1 MIINQYPSLS
11 SQMPPRKR
19 KPSKEPVKSQQP
31 QKKRQRIQRGRQ
43 PVHRRVPGIVTETL
57 QCCTVFKSV
66 NIIDWLIPLI
76 MEYYGTD
83 PCNVFH
89 ARDDLIGC
97 QNERDYWHGQWKTNH
112 GTHAYQKYEDLDLEF
127 HQKQTLYTLCQLGG
141 VGEMDMYNYHPF
153 PLTTYGTTLEY
164 DTEGVPTILQFYAI
178 YNKNLV
184 GQLVIDT
191 SISGSCGF

>member
-83 PCNVFH
+83 PCNVYH

-97 QNERDYWHGQWKTNH
+97 QNERDYWHGNWKANH
-112 GTHAYQKYEDLDLEF
+112 GTHAYQKYQMFAKEL
-127 HQKQTLYTLCQLGG
+127 HMRRTLHTLCRLGG
-141 VGEMDMYNYHPF
+141 VSVLDMRQY
-153 PLTTYGTTLEY
+153 
-164 DTEGVPTILQFYAI
+164 
-178 YNKNLV
+178 
-184 GQLVIDT
+184 QLLSST
-191 SISGSCGF
+191 SY